1 MIHDGDHLII
11 ETEWLNVDL
20 VLDANKSAQADFSR
34 TSGLGEVVHVA
45 EIPKGLYWDWH
56 DKGILDDDVALSRHL
71 NDSDYRHLRTN
82 SLRV

>member
-1 MIHDGDHLII
+1 MIRDGDHLII

-34 TSGLGEVVHVA
+34 SSGLGDLVKVA
-45 EIPKGLYWDWH
+45 EIPTGLYWDWQA
-56 DKGILDDDVALSRHL
+56 KGILDDEAAFARRL
-71 NDSDYRHLRTN
+71 NDSDYQHLRTN